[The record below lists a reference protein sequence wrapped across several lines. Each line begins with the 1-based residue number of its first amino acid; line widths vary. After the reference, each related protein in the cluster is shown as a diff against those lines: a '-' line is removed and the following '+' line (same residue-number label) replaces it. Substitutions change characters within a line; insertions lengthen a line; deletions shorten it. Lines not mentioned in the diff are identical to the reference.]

1 MAYQTSPSAVPG
13 DSPPKVLGGSL
24 VEQLLS
30 GVSYWSLAVTL
41 LALCVTYDQ
50 GESVFWQATIASCA
64 DFIWVLVARY
74 QWNKWGNIV
83 GPAFKL
89 PFMGPFLESINPK
102 FEQYAAKWASGPLS
116 CVSVF
121 HKSVTGLHSFAL
133 SYATDKSLYP

>member
-1 MAYQTSPSAVPG
+1 MASQISPSAVPG
-13 DSPPKVLGGSL
+13 DSSPNVLGGNI
-24 VEQLLS
+24 VEQLLG
-30 GVSYWSLAVTL
+30 GVSYWNLAVTL
-41 LALCVTYDQ
+41 LVLCVTYDQ
-50 GESVFWQATIASCA
+50 GESGQDNAIIVSCA

-102 FEQYAAKWASGPLS
+102 FEEYAAKWASGPLS

-121 HKSVTGLHSFAL
+121 HKSVNELHSL
-133 SYATDKSLYP
+133 LLNHRN